1 MADLQTAEPV
11 SQMPVET
18 IKTVHGGNSHLRL
31 FTFMRMQR
39 GWWGQSHVADVK
51 VKAKSLEEA
60 WRIIRARKDFGKR
73 LRNGDHYGY
82 DFYKEEELSK

>member
-1 MADLQTAEPV
+1 M

-18 IKTVHGGNSHLRL
+18 TKTVTAPSSEGKRGNSHLRL
-31 FTFMRMQR
+31 FIFMRMQR